1 MKILSNKEAET
12 LFDCIMTMYL
22 VGGDSVRQQ
31 AMREETDMKTI
42 LRRNRILTEQMMD
55 AAHIL
60 KGMFGMQLAMK
71 IQEQVSAERLK
82 RLEEEQ
88 AKKDKLDELC
98 VK

>member
-1 MKILSNKEAET
+1 
-12 LFDCIMTMYL
+12 MTMYL

-42 LRRNRILTEQMMD
+42 LRRNRILVEQMMD

-60 KGMFGMQLAMK
+60 KGMFGMQLAME
-71 IQEQVSAERLK
+71 IQKQVSEERLK

-88 AKKDKLDELC
+88 AKKDTLDSL
-98 VK
+98 

>member
-1 MKILSNKEAET
+1 MKILSNKKAET

>member
-1 MKILSNKEAET
+1 
-12 LFDCIMTMYL
+12 MTMYL

>member
-1 MKILSNKEAET
+1 
-12 LFDCIMTMYL
+12 MTMYL

-42 LRRNRILTEQMMD
+42 LRRNRILVGQMMD

-60 KGMFGMQLAMK
+60 KGMFGMQLAME
-71 IQEQVSAERLK
+71 IQKQVSEERLK

-88 AKKDKLDELC
+88 AKKDTLDSL
-98 VK
+98 

>member
-1 MKILSNKEAET
+1 
-12 LFDCIMTMYL
+12 MTMYL

-42 LRRNRILTEQMMD
+42 LRRNRILVEQMMD

-60 KGMFGMQLAMK
+60 KGMFGMQLAME
-71 IQEQVSAERLK
+71 IQKQLSEEHLK

-88 AKKDKLDELC
+88 AKKDTLDSL
-98 VK
+98 

>member
-1 MKILSNKEAET
+1 
-12 LFDCIMTMYL
+12 MTMYL

-42 LRRNRILTEQMMD
+42 LRRNRILVEQMMD

-60 KGMFGMQLAMK
+60 KGIFGMQLAME
-71 IQEQVSAERLK
+71 IQKQLSEERLK

-88 AKKDKLDELC
+88 AKKDTLDSL
-98 VK
+98 

>member
-1 MKILSNKEAET
+1 
-12 LFDCIMTMYL
+12 MTMYL

-42 LRRNRILTEQMMD
+42 LRRNRILVEQMMD

-60 KGMFGMQLAMK
+60 KGMFGMQLAME
-71 IQEQVSAERLK
+71 IQKQLSEERLK

-88 AKKDKLDELC
+88 AKKDTLDSL
-98 VK
+98 

>member
-1 MKILSNKEAET
+1 
-12 LFDCIMTMYL
+12 MTMYL

-42 LRRNRILTEQMMD
+42 LRRNRILVEQMMD

-60 KGMFGMQLAMK
+60 KGMFGMQLAME
-71 IQEQVSAERLK
+71 IQKQFSEERLK

-88 AKKDKLDELC
+88 AKKDTLDSL
-98 VK
+98 